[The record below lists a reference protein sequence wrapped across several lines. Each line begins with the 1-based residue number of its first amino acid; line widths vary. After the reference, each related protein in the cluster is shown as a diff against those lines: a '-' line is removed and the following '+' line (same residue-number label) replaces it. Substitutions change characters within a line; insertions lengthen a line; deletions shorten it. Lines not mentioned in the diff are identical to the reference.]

1 MNQFCTMKIVEGFS
15 NLIHDIFLMF
25 FLENFLSDEGVQ
37 INVHELKNNVDV
49 KIILCSEKPF

>member
-1 MNQFCTMKIVEGFS
+1 MKIVEGFS